1 MAGLG
6 PAIYVFAAGIKESR
20 GWPAP
25 GLRQAFAGACFAG
38 HDDGGC
44 RHRALGA
51 LIVERNLSSRGE
63 TSASIGGDDTP
74 CCRSRESGDPARV
87 PAFAGKTARVAVRAP
102 DASIIRPRFLT
113 GFTFGPHSHG

>member
-6 PAIYVFAAGIKESR
+6 RAIHVFAARIKERR

-25 GLRQAFAGACFAG
+25 DLRLAFAGAGVAG

-44 RHRALGA
+44 SHCVLGA
-51 LIVERNLSSRGE
+51 LIVERILGARGE

-74 CCRSRESGDPARV
+74 CRHPRETGDPAWV
-87 PAFAGKTARVAVRAP
+87 PGFAGMTARVAVRAP
-102 DASIIRPRFLT
+102 DASIIGPRNLS